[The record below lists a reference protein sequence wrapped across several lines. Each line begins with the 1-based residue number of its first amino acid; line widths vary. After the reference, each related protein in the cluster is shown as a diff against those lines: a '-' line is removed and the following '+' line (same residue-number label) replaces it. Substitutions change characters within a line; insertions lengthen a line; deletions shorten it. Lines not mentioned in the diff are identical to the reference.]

1 MSANPTVLVD
11 PTTAAAQLGVKAGT
25 LAKWR
30 VSGLGPPFLKL
41 GSRVRYS
48 RADLEQWLDQQRHRS
63 TSDLPR
69 R

>member
-1 MSANPTVLVD
+1 MSETTTVLVD
-11 PTTAAAQLGVKAGT
+11 PTAAAAQLGVKPGT

-30 VSGLGPPFLKL
+30 VSGGGPPFLKI

-48 RADLEQWLDQQRHRS
+48 RAELEQWLDQHRRRS